1 MKKFTY
7 LILLIFIIGCNT
19 NVNKE
24 KNNDFFVEIFSD
36 SDQKIVHVDSKIEII
51 ADSLIVAEGPL
62 WNKEMNSLLFTD
74 VGANKIYKWNPESG
88 LSDYMVPSG
97 YTGYAPSFETGL
109 IGANGLIYGNDGN
122 LYLCQHGDRRVAK
135 LINLE
140 DGVPEFE
147 TVVDKYDGKFFNSP
161 NDIIMDNNGD
171 IYFTDPP
178 YGFFNPQEGK
188 FNNEFKELDFS
199 GVYKFSN
206 SGELTLISSDLSL
219 PNGIALSNDEKY
231 LFVNNSDDN
240 NPVITRYDVGDNFSS
255 ELFFDGTE
263 LLKDYGG
270 GFDGLKVHSSGNIF
284 STGPGGVLVISPDG
298 ELISRINFGGGVTN
312 CNFDED
318 EQFLYVT
325 GFGFVARVSL
335 N

>member
-1 MKKFTY
+1 MKKITC
-7 LILLIFIIGCNT
+7 LIFIIFIIACNT
-19 NVNKE
+19 NTNKE
-24 KNNDFFVEIFSD
+24 KSNDFFIEIFSN
-36 SDQKIVHVDSKIEII
+36 SDQNIVDLDSKIEII

-62 WNKEMNSLLFTD
+62 WSKEMNSLLFTD
-74 VGANKIYKWNPESG
+74 VAANKIYKWNQKSG
-88 LSDYMVPSG
+88 LSDYMIPSG
-97 YTGYAPSFETGL
+97 YTGYAPNFETGL
-109 IGANGLIYGNDGN
+109 IGANGLIYGNDGS

-135 LINLE
+135 LIKL
-140 DGVPEFE
+140 DDDVPKFE
-147 TVVDKYDGKFFNSP
+147 TVIDKYEGKFFNSP
-161 NDIIMDNNGD
+161 NDMIMDSNGD

-178 YGFFNPQEGK
+178 YGFFNPQERK
-188 FNNEFKELDFS
+188 FNNKFKELNFS
-199 GVYKFSN
+199 GVYKFSI
-206 SGELTLISSDLSL
+206 SGELSLISSNLSL
-219 PNGIALSNDEKY
+219 PNGITLSNDENY
-231 LFVNNSDDN
+231 LFVNNSDDK
-240 NPVITRYDVGDNFSS
+240 NPIITKYNIKDDFSS

-284 STGPGGVLVISPDG
+284 STGPGGVLIISPNG

-318 EQFLYVT
+318 EKFLYVT